1 MRAYGIVYYFR
12 TYLAKECFI
21 HENRDNPKIVYPR
34 IAGTVEFN
42 ESVDQRF
49 PLFIIR
55 KQLYLEGFK
64 HNIDTTIQRI
74 MVSQF
79 LPHLKK
85 WASLRLE
92 IVIHVQGGSY
102 IIHAHENCRSSG
114 LSQIFVLPDITKASA
129 TSAVHLRNRC
139 NSLEGYE

>member
-1 MRAYGIVYYFR
+1 MKIGI
-12 TYLAKECFI
+12 I
-21 HENRDNPKIVYPR
+21 PR
-34 IAGTVEFN
+34 LSIP
-42 ESVDQRF
+42 ESDQRF

-92 IVIHVQGGSY
+92 IVIHEQG
-102 IIHAHENCRSSG
+102 
-114 LSQIFVLPDITKASA
+114 
-129 TSAVHLRNRC
+129 
-139 NSLEGYE
+139 